1 MKPVIT
7 IVIPVYNVENYLKRC
22 LDSIINQTYS
32 SLEIILVDDGSS
44 DKSPEICDKY
54 ARKDTRIRVIHKIN
68 EGVSVA
74 RNVGIENATGKYL
87 CFVDSDDFLPKHSIE
102 SLYKG
107 MLHAR
112 VNLSIGAW
120 TRITLKGTYCNRYP
134 EQIVEKS
141 NKYGWMDALDM
152 PEMKGPVA
160 KLFDANIIKENALRF
175 PEKILVSEDT
185 IFVYQYTSFCDSIC
199 IIDQSVYYYNRLSLN
214 STTTRYYNQF
224 HKASFMCIKEY
235 IKNVVDKDFQLKDV
249 RLQRK
254 IVNDFLAVRN
264 YLVHF
269 QKGNSEEIKTRLSEA
284 YMLFN
289 QYIDIEIL
297 LKENEAFDKFL
308 NIYSF
313 FKDGEVDKVVET
325 CALQT
330 TGARNKIKNCLLR
343 IWGRIKLIWIFKWK
357 LGYKD

>member
-1 MKPVIT
+1 
-7 IVIPVYNVENYLKRC
+7 
-22 LDSIINQTYS
+22 
-32 SLEIILVDDGSS
+32 
-44 DKSPEICDKY
+44 
-54 ARKDTRIRVIHKIN
+54 
-68 EGVSVA
+68 
-74 RNVGIENATGKYL
+74 
-87 CFVDSDDFLPKHSIE
+87 
-102 SLYKG
+102 
-107 MLHAR
+107 
-112 VNLSIGAW
+112 
-120 TRITLKGTYCNRYP
+120 
-134 EQIVEKS
+134 
-141 NKYGWMDALDM
+141 
-152 PEMKGPVA
+152 
-160 KLFDANIIKENALRF
+160 
-175 PEKILVSEDT
+175 
-185 IFVYQYTSFCDSIC
+185 
-199 IIDQSVYYYNRLSLN
+199 
-214 STTTRYYNQF
+214 
-224 HKASFMCIKEY
+224 MCIKEY